1 MTELKNIVVRLC
13 IIAFGV
19 AFYVGYTIGVFLQ
32 FIVDAII

>member
-1 MTELKNIVVRLC
+1 MTELKNIVGLC

-32 FIVDAII
+32 FIVDTILL